1 MIYKLIILFSL
12 VVGFSLLF
20 VWLARESIIHNVL
33 KRTYDTMDA
42 AARQRVQENRRL
54 LGLLNG
60 RRGLLYRIEQR
71 LMYSGL
77 VRKFPFLTPEL
88 WIVGN
93 LAVTALVYF
102 IILLLAKSFLAGLA
116 GMAAV
121 QLLRN
126 MALSLLMGKNYRAVN
141 DNLLKFLDFLGN
153 YSITAG
159 EATGIFNQISKY
171 VEEPLK
177 SVLDECYYEA
187 QTSGDASLALLSM
200 AEKIEHPKFK
210 ELVRNIEI
218 SARYSADF
226 TLLVNNSR
234 RAVREHLRTRQ
245 ERKSLVRE
253 ALLNM
258 LILAGMSMVIL
269 ASVEQ
274 LTEASIW
281 SVLLNT
287 AIGRICLGAIL
298 LIFGLLYGKIR
309 RLDQ

>member
-20 VWLARESIIHNVL
+20 VWLARESIIRNVL

>member
-20 VWLARESIIHNVL
+20 VWLARESIIRNVL

-309 RLDQ
+309 HLDQ